1 MRVICHD
8 EESETARSPADTL
21 CAHDWPRSAPTP
33 RNETSPNP
41 TSIREI
47 IMKKYIVTAAVL
59 LLSSTSAFATA
70 PNGVLQ
76 AVASCCSAV
85 GAVCCALGL
94 PCC

>member
-1 MRVICHD
+1 
-8 EESETARSPADTL
+8 
-21 CAHDWPRSAPTP
+21 
-33 RNETSPNP
+33 
-41 TSIREI
+41 
-47 IMKKYIVTAAVL
+47 MKKYIVTAAVL